1 MSNIVFHTFSGSISI
16 SWLTID
22 NAGLEVLSVT
32 AGKVAFSARG
42 PEEPDEAVD
51 HPGLDKLVLLPGLDA
66 DQVHAVTPA
75 NVAPRDP
82 VNLYF
87 SLLLGGVGVQGQ
99 VKGSG

>member
-1 MSNIVFHTFSGSISI
+1 MSYTRFSESIFI
-16 SWLTID
+16 SLLTID
-22 NAGLEVLSVT
+22 NAGLEVLPVT

-82 VNLYF
+82 VNLILF
-87 SLLLGGVGVQGQ
+87 SV
-99 VKGSG
+99 